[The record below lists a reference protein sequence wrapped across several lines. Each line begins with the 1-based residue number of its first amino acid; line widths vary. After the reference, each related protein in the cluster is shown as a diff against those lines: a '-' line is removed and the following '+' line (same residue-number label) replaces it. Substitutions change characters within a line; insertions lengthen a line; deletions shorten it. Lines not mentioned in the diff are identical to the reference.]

1 MDYSSD
7 LHALARLVA
16 APIATEEVLMRGL
29 EGLGRVVPYDLAA
42 VFRLEGG
49 CARVFAAAGRL
60 ASPAVRGHAIELARF
75 PTIARALELRRPIA
89 LQAHH
94 HASTEGDPYDGV
106 LDLPHGHSC
115 MVVPLFAGDRDL
127 GLITVDRQVCGS
139 YASEVV
145 ELAGVYGQLMALSLH
160 LSDLAGTLDRYR
172 CQLSEHN
179 RLLMEESRGGSDAAT
194 WLASSRDPAMR
205 ELVGYAKQVAL
216 STLPVLV
223 LGETG
228 TGKEMVAHAIHA
240 WSARSGGPFVK
251 LNCSAIPDTLVESEL
266 FGHVRGA
273 FSGADRSRPGRF
285 VTANGGSLLLDEIGD
300 MPLSAQ
306 ANLLRV
312 LQEGTF
318 EPVGSDR
325 SVKVDVRVIAATHV
339 DLERA
344 VREGRFRED
353 LYYRLAVFPLNVPA
367 LRDRPSDVSNIARGF
382 LEREHRRAGRGPWT
396 LSDTAQSALM
406 RQHWPGNVRELIN
419 TLERAILLHPRG
431 TLEPKHLSLRADGRS
446 PASSVRGVIAPLDG
460 RLPSWKE
467 NERRYLEE
475 LTRDAQ
481 GRLYGPGGAA
491 ETAGLKPTTLRSKLL
506 RHGLR

>member
-16 APIATEEVLMRGL
+16 GPIATEEVLTRGL
-29 EGLGRVVPYDLAA
+29 EALGRVVPYDLAA
-42 VFRLEGG
+42 VYRLEQSG
-49 CARVFAAAGRL
+49 ARVVAAAGRL
-60 ASPAVRGHAIELARF
+60 ATPAVRRHSIDLQRF
-75 PTIARALELRRPIA
+75 PTIARALEVRRPIA

-94 HASTEGDPYDGV
+94 HASSEGDPYDGV

-139 YASEVV
+139 YPAEVV

-179 RLLMEESRGGSDAAT
+179 RLLMEETNGGSDAVR
-194 WLASSRDPAMR
+194 WLEASRDPAMR
-205 ELVGYAKQVAL
+205 ELLGYARQVAL

-223 LGETG
+223 QGETG

-240 WSARSGGPFVK
+240 WSTRASGPFVK

-300 MPLSAQ
+300 MPLAAQ

-339 DLERA
+339 DLEQA
-344 VREGRFRED
+344 VHAGRFRED
-353 LYYRLAVFPLNVPA
+353 LYYRLAVFPLRVPA
-367 LRDRPSDVSNIARGF
+367 LRDRPSDIAGIALGF
-382 LEREHRRAGRGPWT
+382 LEREQRRTGRGPWT
-396 LSDTAQSALM
+396 LSDAALNALG

-431 TLEPKHLSLRADGRS
+431 ALEPRHLCLRADGPARS
-446 PASSVRGVIAPLDG
+446 LATDSSPSER

-491 ETAGLKPTTLRSKLL
+491 ELAGLKPTTLRSKLL